1 MLGLPWSIGNV
12 ASAHV
17 VFFLMLFRKHCRTG
31 GLLLLTLK
39 NGAAA
44 IVVTSATHRAFEKG
58 KRSDAVVETASSAVS
73 GNASFSPSAAAADSC
88 GAAVATRSKSVTPS
102 IGKTEPFSPD
112 LAIAVKESG
121 DGQTIVPHNAPRGEA
136 AHSYDCS

>member
-1 MLGLPWSIGNV
+1 M
-12 ASAHV
+12 
-17 VFFLMLFRKHCRTG
+17 G

-73 GNASFSPSAAAADSC
+73 GNASFSPSAAADSC
-88 GAAVATRSKSVTPS
+88 GATVATRSKSVTPS

>member
-1 MLGLPWSIGNV
+1 MLGLPWSIGGV
-12 ASAHV
+12 ASALV
-17 VFFLMLFRKHCRTG
+17 VFFLMLCRKHCRTG

-58 KRSDAVVETASSAVS
+58 KRSDAVVETASSAVP
-73 GNASFSPSAAAADSC
+73 GNASFSLSAAVAISC

-102 IGKTEPFSPD
+102 IGRTEPFSPD

-121 DGQTIVPHNAPRGEA
+121 D
-136 AHSYDCS
+136 S

>member
-1 MLGLPWSIGNV
+1 M
-12 ASAHV
+12 
-17 VFFLMLFRKHCRTG
+17 
-31 GLLLLTLK
+31 LLLTLK

-58 KRSDAVVETASSAVS
+58 KRSDAVVETASSAVP
-73 GNASFSPSAAAADSC
+73 GNASFSPLAAAVADSC

-102 IGKTEPFSPD
+102 IGRTEPFSPD

-121 DGQTIVPHNAPRGEA
+121 D
-136 AHSYDCS
+136 S

>member
-73 GNASFSPSAAAADSC
+73 GNASFSLPVGRRRILMTAREVGVEYECRD
-88 GAAVATRSKSVTPS
+88 G
-102 IGKTEPFSPD
+102 
-112 LAIAVKESG
+112 LACR
-121 DGQTIVPHNAPRGEA
+121 PHG
-136 AHSYDCS
+136 